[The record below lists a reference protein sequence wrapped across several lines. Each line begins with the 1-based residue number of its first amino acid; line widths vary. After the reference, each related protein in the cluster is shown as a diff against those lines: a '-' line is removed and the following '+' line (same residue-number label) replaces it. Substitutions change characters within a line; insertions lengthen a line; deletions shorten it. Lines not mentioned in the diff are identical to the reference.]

1 MHIDELDTPAL
12 WADLDVVERNIS
24 RMGEYCKEHNLALRP
39 HIKTHKIP
47 ELAWRQIGSGA
58 VGIACAKVTE
68 AAVMAAAGLDDI
80 LLAYPLWGEHKWRN
94 LLALTER
101 AKVSVATDSAR
112 HAHATAV
119 ALGEDRKKISYL
131 VEIDAGG
138 RRTGLA
144 LDDSLSGHVARIAES
159 GVPVRGIMLYP
170 GHVRQVEDMDISE
183 LNAQIGQAKSAFEKA
198 GVTVEIISGG
208 STPTAFYSHRI
219 GGLTEIRPGTYIFN
233 DLNYHSLG
241 ACTLADCALRVRC
254 RVVSTSVADTAI
266 LDGGSKTFSDAAGLA
281 GPGFGMIEQYPD
293 ALCEKMNEEHGYVRT
308 GGCEQ
313 RPATGEL
320 VDVIP
325 NHVCTTVN
333 MHRVL
338 YLARGG
344 EVEEILPIAA
354 AGKIH

>member
-12 WADLDVVERNIS
+12 WADLDIIERNLA
-24 RMGEYCKEHNLALRP
+24 RMGKYCKEHNLTLRP

-47 ELAWRQIGSGA
+47 ELAWRQIESGA
-58 VGIACAKVTE
+58 AGITCAKVTE

-80 LLAYPLWGEHKWRN
+80 LLAYPLWGGQKWRN

-101 AKVSVATDSAR
+101 AKVAVATDSAA
-112 HAHATAV
+112 HAHATAE
-119 ALGEDRKKISYL
+119 ALGEDRKRISFL

-138 RRTGLA
+138 SRTGLA
-144 LDDSLSGHVARIAES
+144 LDGSLSGHVARIAES

-170 GHVRQVEDMDISE
+170 GHVRQINEQELVKLSE
-183 LNAQIGQAKSAFEKA
+183 QVNSARAEFEKA
-198 GVTVEIISGG
+198 GVTVEVVSGG
-208 STPTAFYSHRI
+208 STPTAYYSHRI
-219 GGLTEIRPGTYIFN
+219 EGLTEIRPGTYIFN

-241 ACTLADCALRVRC
+241 ACTLDDCALRVRC

-266 LDGGSKTFSDAAGLA
+266 LDGGSKTFSDAASIA
-281 GPGFGMIEQYPD
+281 GYGFGRIDQYPD
-293 ALCEKMNEEHGYVRT
+293 AVCEKMNEEHGYVRT
-308 GGCEQ
+308 GACGSK
-313 RPATGEL
+313 PTAGEL

-338 YLARGG
+338 HLARGG